1 MTEGKNRQWILNAR
15 PAGKLTGKEFLWNE
29 TPVPR
34 PSDGQVL
41 IRTLWLSV
49 DPAQRLWM
57 ARDSYKPAVP
67 LGDVM
72 QSFAVGQVIESRHP
86 DFKFGDIVRG
96 DFSWQDYVVTDGKG
110 FGGMQKVASGTPPNL
125 ALSLFGVNGLTA
137 YFGMIEIGKIKAGET
152 VVVSSAAGATG
163 SIAGQIAKIIKDC
176 RVIGIAGGGEKCNW
190 LVNEAGFDAAIDYKS
205 EDVGTR
211 LTELCPNGIDVFF
224 DNVGGEVLNEV
235 LARINVNARIV
246 LCGSISKSDAATP
259 QPGPANYSNLV
270 ARRARM
276 EGFTGLDYP
285 ARVPE
290 AFEALG
296 RWRRDGRLV
305 HKEDV
310 AVGLENA
317 PKALL
322 RLFAGENFGKQLVK
336 VADALAQPH

>member
-15 PAGKLTGKEFLWNE
+15 PAGKLTGDEFRWNE
-29 TPVPR
+29 APIR
-34 PSDGQVL
+34 EPSDGQVL
-41 IRTLWLSV
+41 LRTLWLSV
-49 DPAQRLWM
+49 DPAQRIWM
-57 ARDSYKPAVP
+57 SRDSYKPAVP

-86 DFKFGDIVRG
+86 DFKPGDLMRG
-96 DFSWQDYVVTDGKG
+96 DFDWQDYVTTDGRG
-110 FGGMQKVASGTPPNL
+110 FGGMHKLPPGVPPNL

-137 YFGMIEIGKIKAGET
+137 YFGITEIGQVKGGET
-152 VVVSSAAGATG
+152 VMVSSAAGATG
-163 SIAGQIAKIIKDC
+163 SVAGQIAKILGC
-176 RVIGIAGGGEKCNW
+176 RVIGTAGGKEKCDW
-190 LVNEAGFDAAIDYKS
+190 LVNEAHFDAAIDYKR
-205 EDVGTR
+205 EDVGAR
-211 LTELCPNGIDVFF
+211 LSEFCPNAIDVFF

-235 LARINVNARIV
+235 LARINLNARIV
-246 LCGSISKSDAATP
+246 LCGSISKSDATAP

-276 EGFTGLDYP
+276 VGFTGLDYP

-290 AFEALG
+290 ALEALG
-296 RWRRDGRLV
+296 RWQRDGGLV

-310 AVGLENA
+310 AYGLENA

-336 VADALAQPH
+336 VADAVA

>member
-1 MTEGKNRQWILNAR
+1 LNAR
-15 PAGKLTGKEFLWNE
+15 PAGKLTGKEFLWKE
-29 TPVPR
+29 APIPR

-49 DPAQRLWM
+49 DPAQRIWM

-86 DFKFGDIVRG
+86 DFASGDLVQG
-96 DFSWQDYVVTDGKG
+96 DFTWQDYVVTDGKG
-110 FGGMQKVASGTPPNL
+110 FGVTRKVAPGTPPNL
-125 ALSLFGVNGLTA
+125 ALSLFGVNGLTS
-137 YFGMIEIGKIKAGET
+137 YFGMIEIGKIKAGES
-152 VVVSSAAGATG
+152 VVVSGAAGATG
-163 SIAGQIAKIIKDC
+163 SVAGQIAKIKGC
-176 RVIGIAGGGEKCNW
+176 RVIGTAGGEDKCAW
-190 LVNEAGFDAAIDYKS
+190 LVDEARFDAAIDYKS
-205 EDVGTR
+205 EDIGAR
-211 LTELCPNGIDVFF
+211 LSELCPNGIDVFF

-235 LARINVNARIV
+235 LARINLNARIA

-276 EGFTGLDYP
+276 EGFTGLDYRTR
-285 ARVPE
+285 APE

-296 RWRRDGRLV
+296 RWRHDGNLV

-310 AVGLENA
+310 VRGLENA

-322 RLFAGENFGKQLVK
+322 RLFSGENFGKQLVK
-336 VADALAQPH
+336 VADAVP